1 MTSGEFRSQLVRRA
15 ELAKIDVS
23 DSLAGQLEIYCRL
36 LAHWNS
42 RINLTALPLNPTTD
56 LAVDRLFIEPLAAAR
71 YLPPESAVWFDVGS
85 GGGSPAIPL
94 RLVRQAGRLIMVESR
109 ERKAA
114 FLREVVRA
122 LGLDGTSVE
131 AKRIEDLADGTHM
144 GTADL
149 ITVRA
154 VKMES
159 SLLEALRAL
168 IRLGGLIL
176 LFGAKPEQLLGL
188 SDLETVP
195 IGIVP
200 AHPDLLM
207 LKRTT

>member
-1 MTSGEFRSQLVRRA
+1 MTSGEFRSQLARRA
-15 ELAKIDVS
+15 ALAKIDVS

-36 LAHWNS
+36 LTRWNG

-71 YLPPESAVWFDVGS
+71 HLPPESAVWFDVGS

-94 RLVRQAGRLIMVESR
+94 RLVRQTGQLIMVESKG
-109 ERKAA
+109 RKAA

-122 LGLDGTSVE
+122 LELGATIVE
-131 AKRIEDLADGTHM
+131 AKRIEDLADKKHL

-154 VKMES
+154 VRMDPH
-159 SLLEALRAL
+159 LLEALRAL
-168 IRLGGLIL
+168 LRSRGLIL
-176 LFGAKPEQLLGL
+176 LFGAKPEQLLTLSGFKAVHSDIIPARPGL
-188 SDLETVP
+188 V
-195 IGIVP
+195 
-200 AHPDLLM
+200 M
-207 LKRTT
+207 LQRTT